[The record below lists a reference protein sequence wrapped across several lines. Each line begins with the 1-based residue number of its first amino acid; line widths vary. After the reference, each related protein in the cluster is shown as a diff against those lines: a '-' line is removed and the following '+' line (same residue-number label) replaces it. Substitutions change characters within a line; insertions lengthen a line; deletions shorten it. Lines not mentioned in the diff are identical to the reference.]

1 VTAPVDHCSRRT
13 QAFHSGN
20 RLGERN
26 TLRVVGLSLVMM
38 VVEIVCGM
46 WFGSMALLADG
57 WHMGTH
63 VAALLVTAGAYWLA
77 RRHAF
82 DPRFAFGTWKIEVLG
97 AFTSAVI
104 LSVVAVT
111 MLVESIERVFS
122 PTTIRY
128 DEALIVTV
136 IGLAVNVASAL
147 LLLGKGDSHA
157 HGHEHGLGHSHDHVH
172 GAGCS
177 HGHEHDLNL
186 RAAYMHVVADAATS
200 VLAIVALVGGKFFGW
215 DRLDPVMGI
224 VGAVL
229 VGVWSRRLILE
240 SGRVL
245 LDREM
250 DHPLADHLRKS
261 LESDGATTVTDL
273 HIWRIGH
280 DQFAGTVTVRTA
292 DPKSA
297 DEYRERLGPESAM
310 VHLTVEVAVEV
321 TAEAAVDDE
330 SAAAGAA
337 PTGPTR
343 N

>member
-1 VTAPVDHCSRRT
+1 VTSPADHCSRRAE
-13 QAFHSGN
+13 AFHSGN

-26 TLRVVGLSLVMM
+26 TWRVVGLSVVMM
-38 VVEIVCGM
+38 IVEIVCGM
-46 WFGSMALLADG
+46 LFGSMALLADG

-104 LSVVAVT
+104 LAVVAAT
-111 MLVESIERVFS
+111 MLVESLERVFS

-128 DEALIVTV
+128 DEALLVTV

-147 LLLGKGDSHA
+147 LLLGKGDGHDHA
-157 HGHEHGLGHSHDHVH
+157 HAHARGPGCNHDQSVRHDH
-172 GAGCS
+172 
-177 HGHEHDLNL
+177 GHDMNL
-186 RAAYMHVVADAATS
+186 RAAYMHVVTDAATS
-200 VLAIVALVGGKFFGW
+200 VLAIVALVGGKYFEW
-215 DRLDPVMGI
+215 YRLDPAMGV

-229 VGVWSRRLILE
+229 VGTWSRRLIME

-250 DHPLADHLRKS
+250 DHPLADELRRS
-261 LESDGATTVTDL
+261 LEADGATTVTDL

-292 DPKSA
+292 DPKTP
-297 DEYRERLGPESAM
+297 DQYRERLGPETAM
-310 VHLTVEVAVEV
+310 VHLTVEVAVDGEGSQV
-321 TAEAAVDDE
+321 
-330 SAAAGAA
+330 
-337 PTGPTR
+337 
-343 N
+343 

>member
-1 VTAPVDHCSRRT
+1 VAPPVDHCSRRAE
-13 QAFHSGN
+13 AFHIGN

-26 TLRVVGLSLVMM
+26 TLRVVGLSLAMM
-38 VVEIVCGM
+38 VVEIVCGVL
-46 WFGSMALLADG
+46 FGSMALLADG

-104 LSVVAVT
+104 LAVVAVL
-111 MLVESIERVFS
+111 MAFESLERVFS
-122 PTTIRY
+122 PTTIHY
-128 DEALIVTV
+128 DEALFVTA

-147 LLLGKGDSHA
+147 LLMSRGGDHGHA
-157 HGHEHGLGHSHDHVH
+157 HGHAHAHGSS
-172 GAGCS
+172 CS
-177 HGHEHDLNL
+177 HGHAHDLNL

-200 VLAIVALVGGKFFGW
+200 VLAIIALVGGKYFGW
-215 DRLDPVMGI
+215 YRLDPVMGI

-229 VGVWSRRLILE
+229 VGAWSRRLIID

-250 DHPLADHLRKS
+250 DHPLAGELRRS

-273 HIWRIGH
+273 HIWRVGH
-280 DQFAGTVTVRTA
+280 DQFAGTVTVRTT
-292 DPKSA
+292 DPKTP
-297 DEYRERLGPESAM
+297 DEYRERLGPETAM
-310 VHLTVEVAVEV
+310 VHLTVEVTAD
-321 TAEAAVDDE
+321 AEAAP
-330 SAAAGAA
+330 SKRA
-337 PTGPTR
+337 
-343 N
+343 